1 MTDNTTPAQAAG
13 LKRRIFCGQTYFF
26 GADVDAL
33 LQRASKSL
41 WEDLQ
46 ALLRKDDE
54 IKARDRQIA
63 ELVAALKS
71 ERKSSAQWAEM
82 AGTFRGQYHDSCNQI
97 TELVA
102 ALLKLTRIAEI
113 ESIDVDEYDALL
125 AQHAAPEV
133 A

>member
-1 MTDNTTPAQAAG
+1 MTTDNTTPAQAAG
-13 LKRRIFCGQTYFF
+13 LISFFVHPNDINKHNDVFYARIYF
-26 GADVDAL
+26 AVDVDAL
-33 LQRASKSL
+33 LQSK
-41 WEDLQ
+41 
-46 ALLRKDDE
+46 
-54 IKARDRQIA
+54 DRQIT

-71 ERKSSAQWAEM
+71 DRKVSAQWAEM